1 MIMTSPRTAQR
12 PYADATGQ
20 AAPVL
25 PRRRSSRRLILAVL
39 LGVLGALVAAYA
51 YRTALARDGMIAL
64 SHALPFGSTVQLSDV
79 REVQLPADTGL
90 ATIPWSNVEVVVGR
104 LAATDLL
111 AGQLLTPDSVT
122 AQRVPVPGD
131 AVVGLAVEAG
141 RAPATPL
148 HPRDA
153 VLVVLGGGSPPRQAV
168 VVRAGE
174 PDVSG
179 RSTIDVLVP
188 QVDAEELALAS
199 VSGQVA
205 VVLIGRG

>member
-1 MIMTSPRTAQR
+1 MTTISSRTAR
-12 PYADATGQ
+12 RSDAGAAGP

-25 PRRRSSRRLILAVL
+25 PRRRSSRRLMLAVL
-39 LGVLGALVAAYA
+39 LGVLGALLAGYA
-51 YRTALARDGMIAL
+51 YRAALARDGVIAL
-64 SHALPFGSTVQLSDV
+64 SRSLPFGSTVQLSDV
-79 REVQLPADTGL
+79 REVQLPTDTGL
-90 ATIPWSNVEVVVGR
+90 ATIPWSDTETVVGR

-122 AQRVPVPGD
+122 AERVPAPGD
-131 AVVGLAVEAG
+131 AVVGLNVEAG

-148 HPRDA
+148 NPRDA
-153 VLVVLGGGSPPRQAV
+153 VLIVLGGGSPPRQAV

-174 PDVSG
+174 PDVGG

-188 QVDAEELALAS
+188 QADAEELALAS